1 LFFFTLSLFAKF
13 AFSLI
18 PVLNVDM
25 YKQQIDATSLPF
37 QFAERFLIS
46 SQHYERV
53 RPLTSLPHFMD
64 SASIVNLLSE
74 IETLS
79 LLDADQL
86 LASCLIHED
95 VGKSLVDLLKP
106 TTTTDDVEDD
116 GDFNVN
122 EVSYENTR
130 QRKQLWENYVNREK
144 QKCNKGFSEGGYVG
158 GRSRKDSLK
167 FQFQWMQRQ
176 PSEVASAGWSDVF
189 CIGAVMLIYDDAL
202 GFVDLILPD
211 LIGKSVLEDYI
222 YIFCMQ

>member
-1 LFFFTLSLFAKF
+1 
-13 AFSLI
+13 
-18 PVLNVDM
+18 
-25 YKQQIDATSLPF
+25 
-37 QFAERFLIS
+37 
-46 SQHYERV
+46 
-53 RPLTSLPHFMD
+53 MD

-106 TTTTDDVEDD
+106 TTTTSDDVEDD
-116 GDFNVN
+116 GDFNAN
-122 EVSYENTR
+122 EVSYENTIR
-130 QRKQLWENYVNREK
+130 RKQLWENYVNREK
-144 QKCNKGFSEGGYVG
+144 RKYNKGFSEGATNHGYVG

-222 YIFCMQ
+222 YIY